1 MVRGRW
7 HELSLPILFLEI
19 SLPNG
24 LDVTRKTYQKVKKE
38 VLKNT
43 IVKEDNFLPL
53 KELKAERKKV

>member
-1 MVRGRW
+1 
-7 HELSLPILFLEI
+7 LSLEI

-24 LDVTRKTYQKVKKE
+24 LDGTKKTYQKVKRE